1 MDCSPPGSSIHGV
14 LQAKNTGVGCHF
26 LLQPASLDNQI
37 DHLQANSLLLGLV
50 LGLANEEF
58 DSAECVWPGRKLNI
72 LLFCLT
78 KIKAD
83 LYQTNLAENDKEA
96 LLKNVLYTSRSF

>member
-1 MDCSPPGSSIHGV
+1 M
-14 LQAKNTGVGCHF
+14 
-26 LLQPASLDNQI
+26 
-37 DHLQANSLLLGLV
+37 
-50 LGLANEEF
+50 LGLANEDF

-83 LYQTNLAENDKEA
+83 PYQTNPAENDKEA
-96 LLKNVLYTSRSF
+96 LMKNVLHTSRSF

>member
-1 MDCSPPGSSIHGV
+1 MDYSPPGSSIHGI

-37 DHLQANSLLLGLV
+37 HHLQANSLLPGLM
-50 LGLANEEF
+50 LGLANEDF

-83 LYQTNLAENDKEA
+83 PYQTNPAENDKEA
-96 LLKNVLYTSRSF
+96 LMKNVLHTSRSF